1 MARFH
6 AGPPVAT
13 LQHGHWTA
21 LSTAWA
27 ECRLRDTRLDF
38 TRFCRHISTS
48 SSRAPKPRVAKYSQ
62 TCISSVVS
70 ISKQPLKV
78 AGSRCD
84 GGFSRS
90 GDLQSEAVTT
100 HQLQMFYFCTP
111 DSIQVDPA
119 IKGGQCAAMRN
130 RHCKQLNIREL
141 VVTHDPAP
149 IDF

>member
-1 MARFH
+1 M
-6 AGPPVAT
+6 
-13 LQHGHWTA
+13 
-21 LSTAWA
+21 
-27 ECRLRDTRLDF
+27 DF
-38 TRFCRHISTS
+38 TRFCRDISTS

-62 TCISSVVS
+62 TCFGSVES

-78 AGSRCD
+78 AGSRYH
-84 GGFSRS
+84 GGFSQS

-100 HQLQMFYFCTP
+100 HQLQMLYLRTP
-111 DSIQVDPA
+111 DSKQGDPV

-130 RHCKQLNIREL
+130 RHCQQLNIRDL